1 MKKYLMTGIA
11 AVTLCAVF
19 TSCSH
24 DMTPASQEEINAVQA
39 KKVVD
44 TYNAAFV
51 AKFGQ
56 PASNQDWGFGSGAS
70 ARTRANAG
78 ANYATTHEYKDANG
92 NVVAGANMNHNEWAD
107 PTKEKGGWEVV
118 PALTPEQKAVVT
130 AYFQSHPNLGY
141 EDPQLRHFFVQQ
153 VYKGGT
159 AQNGPSSENITAADG
174 TVSNSNV
181 MNLLTVGQAN
191 SHINDFNAGTCT
203 ESDVLNN
210 GQSVG
215 GSSHKDQITLMVN
228 VDDTSCFGYH
238 ETASSTHHNNKA
250 GLVGWATIH
259 EWAQTNYPGY
269 VADFAGW
276 LEDGYNRSYMG
287 FDLAIKEGAQA
298 YDTNTDGTI
307 NYATYDQAP
316 ESPEYAWDGEN
327 VIKITTGEYETVE
340 VGNEWST
347 WTVQRPVYKD
357 EYKYI
362 MKGNETIG
370 WLTTNENFYVAADKV
385 TLDQS
390 YQVNG
395 GPSNLNGIKNAV
407 ILKEFTVNGT
417 KYQSVINLPKI
428 QQLVNDGYLPV
439 MNKSLQDWVKV
450 GKSDGYFTDWIV
462 TLTEAK
468 RKDVEDPNE
477 VRIIAEDLTPSTT
490 DWDFNDVVFD
500 VEFNEAGTSAQV
512 TLLKAGGTLELK
524 VAGHEVHAAF
534 GYPDPDP
541 TTGRYKMINT
551 GAKADVN
558 GAVAQPF
565 TVSCNK
571 SNRGNDIVIEVN
583 KGTKENPIWITLEA
597 KQGQP
602 AAKLAVKTTFLIP
615 DERVNIETYYPNFLK
630 YVKDPSVIWW

>member
-11 AVTLCAVF
+11 AVTLCAAF

-130 AYFQSHPNLGY
+130 AYFQCHPNLGY

-153 VYKGGT
+153 VYKGGS
-159 AQNGPSSENITAADG
+159 AQAGASSESITAANG
-174 TVSNSNV
+174 TVSNSSV

-191 SHINDFNAGTCT
+191 SHINDFNAGTCS
-203 ESDVLNN
+203 ESDVLDN

-238 ETASSTHHNNKA
+238 ETGSSTHHNNKA
-250 GLVGWATIH
+250 GLVGWAIIH

-269 VADFAGW
+269 VAGFAGW
-276 LEDGYNRSYMG
+276 LDDGYNRSYMG
-287 FDLAIKEGAQA
+287 FDLALKEGAQA
-298 YDTNTDGTI
+298 YDTNADGTI
-307 NYATYDQAP
+307 NYATYNQAA
-316 ESPEYAWDGEN
+316 ESPKYAWDGEK
-327 VIKITTGEYETVE
+327 IIQITTGETETVQ

-347 WTVQRPVYKD
+347 WTETRPVYKD
-357 EYKYI
+357 GYKSI
-362 MKGNETIG
+362 MGCG
-370 WLTTNENFYVAADKV
+370 WLTTNKNFYVAADQVIMSQTISMNSAQASTLVNNIQNAPVLKDVKV
-385 TLDQS
+385 GDT
-390 YQVNG
+390 Y
-395 GPSNLNGIKNAV
+395 
-407 ILKEFTVNGT
+407 
-417 KYQSVINLPKI
+417 YQSVINLPRIK
-428 QQLVNDGYLPV
+428 QLVDDGYLPV
-439 MNKSLQDWVKV
+439 KDKNLTEWVKV

-468 RKDVEDPNE
+468 RKDVEDPNH

-558 GAVAQPF
+558 GATAQPF

-571 SNRGNDIVIEVN
+571 NNRGNDIVIEVN

-602 AAKLAVKTTFLIP
+602 AAKLAVKTTFQIP